1 VPAETAG
8 ICPSCGSSVA
18 ASLLT
23 CPVCQRLVYAE
34 KLNELAGEAARLTQS
49 GDLEGALAMWRQAL
63 PLVPPG
69 SVQYQKIAA
78 AIQQLIAARDAARTS
93 APKKPLWDRVREL
106 GPVGLILVMLG
117 KAKFLLFGL
126 SKASTFFSMLLSFG
140 FYFSIWGWKYAL
152 GLLLCIYVHEMG
164 HVAALVHYGI
174 PASAPMFVPGF
185 GAYVRLHQYPANP
198 GEDAR
203 VGLAGPLWGL
213 GATIAAFLV
222 YSLSGWLSWG
232 AVARSSAWINLFNL
246 LPFWQLDGGRGFRAL
261 NKSQR
266 WGVALIAGAAFFVTS
281 EGLLLF
287 IAGLAVF
294 QAFRADVPQEPDNGV
309 LMQFAILI
317 VALSGLAAIPID
329 SPLIR

>member
-1 VPAETAG
+1 MPADTAE
-8 ICPSCGSSVA
+8 ICSTCGAGVA
-18 ASLLT
+18 SGLLT
-23 CPVCQRLVYAE
+23 CPVCGRLVYAE
-34 KLNELAGEAARLTQS
+34 KLNQLAGEAA
-49 GDLEGALAMWRQAL
+49 DLAQKEDIEAALATWRQAL

-69 SVQYQKIAA
+69 SIQYQQIAGL
-78 AIQQLIAARDAARTS
+78 IQQLVAAREAARAA
-93 APKKPLWDRVREL
+93 APKKPVWDRVREL
-106 GPVGLILVMLG
+106 GPAGLILMLLG

-185 GAYVRLHQYPANP
+185 GAFVRLHQYPANP

-222 YSLSGWLSWG
+222 YNLSGWPSWG

-246 LPFWQLDGGRGFRAL
+246 LPFWQLDGGRGVRAL

-266 WGVALIAGAAFFVTS
+266 WIVALIAGAAFFVTS

-294 QAFRADVPQEPDNGV
+294 QAFRADAPQDADNGV
-309 LMQFAILI
+309 LTQFAILI
-317 VALSGLAAIPID
+317 AALSGLAAIPID